1 MSEEKTEGRK
11 PRIGGIGQQR
21 RPYGTIGGGMRP
33 DTQTPEHFDAPTPE
47 RLVAETFTGSSTQTS
62 KRLDAEAPEKRRRQT
77 VYLLPDHD
85 RWIRHR
91 IADSREEISDVINVA
106 LTFYREHTGNQ

>member
-21 RPYGTIGGGMRP
+21 RPYGTIGGGTRP
-33 DTQTPEHFDAPTPE
+33 DAQTSEGSS
-47 RLVAETFTGSSTQTS
+47 AETLDNSSTQTS
-62 KRLDAEAPEKRRRQT
+62 ERFNAQASEKRRRQT
-77 VYLLPDHD
+77 VYLSPDHD

-91 IADSREEISDVINVA
+91 IADSREEISDVINIA

>member
-21 RPYGTIGGGMRP
+21 RPYGTIGGGTRS
-33 DTQTPEHFDAPTPE
+33 DAQTSE
-47 RLVAETFTGSSTQTS
+47 GSSTETLENSNAQTS
-62 KRLDAEAPEKRRRQT
+62 KRSNAEALEKRRRQT
-77 VYLLPDHD
+77 IYLLPDHD

-91 IADSREEISDVINVA
+91 IADSREEISDVINIA
-106 LTFYREHTGNQ
+106 LAFYREHTGG